1 MSSLNDQGNLMYL
14 YIDEIEPGD
23 ETNVPEFLISATAKL
38 LNETGGRNWIPV
50 IVKEVGE
57 DQYQVIGN
65 SFIFAVAEAAGLE
78 KVWCIIADESEET
91 EKISKILS
99 GEKTPQINLST
110 ATRNEIKAAL
120 QYLIEKPDSKLKGV
134 KLPVATNR
142 IDEAPRQY
150 WKDFKPITK
159 LGCGITTAKVNV
171 LKEIFY
177 LTPQP
182 MPEPEKV
189 NLSTATKDEIEAALK
204 YLIEK
209 PNSQFKQLDLAK
221 AIERIAEAPRQ
232 NWKTLEPITKLKCG
246 IGKAKISALKEIFYL
261 SRE

>member
-1 MSSLNDQGNLMYL
+1 MSNLSKVGKLIHL
-14 YIDEIEPGD
+14 YIDEIELGD
-23 ETNVPEFLISATAKL
+23 GKDAPEFLISSTAKV
-38 LNETGGRNWIPV
+38 LNETGGRNWIPI

-57 DQYQVIGN
+57 DKYEVIAN

-150 WKDFKPITK
+150 WQDF
-159 LGCGITTAKVNV
+159 
-171 LKEIFY
+171 
-177 LTPQP
+177 
-182 MPEPEKV
+182 
-189 NLSTATKDEIEAALK
+189 
-204 YLIEK
+204 
-209 PNSQFKQLDLAK
+209 
-221 AIERIAEAPRQ
+221 
-232 NWKTLEPITKLKCG
+232 
-246 IGKAKISALKEIFYL
+246 
-261 SRE
+261 